1 MPKADVHLHQ
11 EWSPRLDRVLARRA
25 GREPYDWSAWRGDL
39 LAEAPPGMARL
50 QRLSQ
55 VFPAP
60 ISADDD
66 EGFVDRVTDTLRESA
81 AAGSVFTE
89 VRFGNESMLRPG
101 FMELFRRAEA
111 RVREEHPLFYAEAIA
126 SVLLWYEPDR
136 LAAVV
141 DECVNAAVEGLAGMD
156 LLYVPYATEANWRVG
171 RQVVDR
177 AVDAGLGV
185 TVHAGE
191 FSTANI
197 GAVAHLDGVTRIGHA
212 TQAFRDPWLLDVLA
226 EREVTV
232 ECCLSCNVLLGAVPR
247 LAEHPMRRFQAHGIK
262 VALGTDNPVQVG
274 TTIGDEYAAAA
285 QLGLSDEELLELT
298 RTAVRAGFTSDERRA
313 ELLAYLDGFEPE
325 AGLERVVGQQR
336 VG

>member
-25 GREPYDWSAWRGDL
+25 GREPYDWSAWRSDL
-39 LAEAPPGMARL
+39 LAGAPPGMARL

-60 ISADDD
+60 IAADDD
-66 EGFVDRVTDTLRESA
+66 EGFVDRVADTLRESA

-111 RVREEHPLFYAEAIA
+111 RVREEYPLFYAEAIA

-247 LAEHPMRRFQAHGIK
+247 LTEHPMQRFRAHGIK
-262 VALGTDNPVQVG
+262 VALGTDNPVQIG

-285 QLGLSDEELLELT
+285 QLGLSDAELLELT

-313 ELLAYLDGFEPE
+313 ELLAYLDGFAPE
-325 AGLERVVGQQR
+325 APVGSAVGQQR